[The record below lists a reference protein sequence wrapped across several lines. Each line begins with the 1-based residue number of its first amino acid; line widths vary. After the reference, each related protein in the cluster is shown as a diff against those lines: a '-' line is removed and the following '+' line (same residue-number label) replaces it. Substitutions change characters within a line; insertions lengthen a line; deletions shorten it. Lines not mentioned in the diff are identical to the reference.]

1 MTDSDTVYANT
12 EPAAIGYPEDVHAA
26 VGVGRVVRDVARYG
40 PRNTVTT
47 VVANAEFAQ
56 S

>member
-1 MTDSDTVYANT
+1 MSRPNT
-12 EPAAIGYPEDVHAA
+12 GMVAVSQASPSQPAARSAIE
-26 VGVGRVVRDVARYG
+26 ARYG

-47 VVANAEFAQ
+47 VVANAELAQ